1 MENYD
6 KLLDKAFEKIKS
18 SKETEGRF
26 ELIEPDSLIQGK
38 KTLIKNLQA
47 IAKNLNR
54 DINHIAKYF
63 AKETG
68 AVGNLDGGKL
78 ILNSAILQTKIK
90 LIYNNYLDAYVFCK
104 QCKKPDTKFLTEK
117 GAQVIKCEACGAMTS
132 VKKI

>member
-6 KLLDKAFEKIKS
+6 KLLAKAFEKIKS
-18 SKETEGRF
+18 NKKTEDRF
-26 ELIEPDSLIQGK
+26 EFIEPDSLIQGK

-54 DINHIAKYF
+54 DVNHIAKYF

-90 LIYNNYLDAYVFCK
+90 TIYNSYLDAYVFCK
-104 QCKKPDTKFLTEK
+104 QCKKPDTKFRTEK